1 MPVNQKEIADNLDIS
16 IATVS
21 RALKGDSA
29 ISASTRAQVLEMAGR
44 LGYNPTVS
52 TRFRRAAEYS
62 REEERPF
69 CVLIQTDDEFIAE
82 HSPVSRYLAGMSVAA
97 EELRRPLLVHYIRL
111 CNREHAYEPDKLPA
125 PLRDGRAVGAVL
137 LHYYPA
143 EVARR
148 MAEQFPCVSVIYDY
162 RVSGVDVIGMNELE
176 LTAQM
181 TEQLIAAGHRDI
193 GFAGN
198 LRRHSWARRRFA
210 GRVAALSAAGLTLA
224 PELQFELDTEGAAPE
239 RFDAIADAVRSG
251 MTALV
256 AANDEIGYMVIHQMR
271 LRNIRVPEE
280 LSVIGFDGIEPPLGM
295 PRLRSARMPAEDMG
309 AAAIRALSDRS
320 CHPAMPVRQILLD
333 CPLVPGETI
342 KACQ

>member
-52 TRFRRAAEYS
+52 TRLRRSTECS

-69 CVLIQTDDEFIAE
+69 CVLIQTDDAFIAE

-97 EELRRPLLVHYIRL
+97 EGFHRPLLVHYIRL

-125 PLRDGRAVGAVL
+125 PLRDGRAVGAIL

-148 MAEQFPCVSVIYDY
+148 LAEKFPCVSIIYDY
-162 RVSGVDVIGMNELE
+162 RVAGVDVIGMNELE
-176 LTAQM
+176 LASQI
-181 TEQLIAAGHRDI
+181 TEQLIAAGHRNI

-210 GRVAALSAAGLTLA
+210 GRVAALSAAGLALV
-224 PELQFELDTEGAAPE
+224 PELQFELDVEGGTPE
-239 RFDAIADAVRSG
+239 CFDAIADAVHSG

-256 AANDEIGYMVIHQMR
+256 AANDEIGYRIIHQMQ
-271 LRNIRVPEE
+271 LRGIKVPEE
-280 LSVIGFDGIEPPLGM
+280 LSITGFDGIEPPLGM
-295 PRLRSARMPAEDMG
+295 PRLCSAKMQAEDMG
-309 AAAIRALSDRS
+309 AAAIRALSERS
-320 CHPAMPVRQILLD
+320 HHPSMPVRQILLD
-333 CPLVPGETI
+333 CPLIPGETI
-342 KACQ
+342 NPRQ